1 MGTAPSPPLNQSGS
15 RKLARLQI
23 YVRKISLAIANASS
37 NASIDYRNPQ
47 SHQMAKINLSDYL
60 FHRGKSYFLNRKMP
74 ENSGNSLPDNKMKLY
89 RQYNAYKS
97 ITDLMV
103 R

>member
-60 FHRGKSYFLNRKMP
+60 FHREKAISSIGKCRKI
-74 ENSGNSLPDNKMKLY
+74 LVTAYRTTKCKLY